1 MYTSYFGFREKPF
14 NVTPDPRFFY
24 TNPVYQEAYATL
36 LCGIRERKGFVVLTG
51 EAGTGKTTLLRRLI
65 DNLGGTVRFVFFY
78 NTNLTFEELLTFT
91 CKELALSV
99 KGRRRLPKIQAL
111 NDFLIEQLRRGGTV
125 ALLIDEAQN
134 LNEEVLENLRLLSN
148 LETGSEKLLQIV
160 LVGQPE
166 LENMLDK
173 PKFRQLKQRIA
184 LRYRLDRLKERE
196 VGTYVDYR
204 LRAVGHENNNLFTPD
219 GLEPIAIYSKGIPRL
234 INVICDN
241 ALMVTYASS
250 RKKVSGDVIR
260 EVACDLR
267 LEPDVRVTNVAG
279 RPAVEAEAPKEKEAD
294 VLKEKGTKALKEKGT
309 KASDDAPLKPER
321 RHLTWVAVASL
332 LVLLFLGAGG
342 AIIYPLQMKNYLST
356 VGFKFEELIA
366 IAGES
371 VEFINHN
378 LNVWLTDLMP
388 RETEL
393 EEVQAPVRSDGSARS
408 GRESESDNPS
418 ADDAEPQPMSEET
431 KLSVS
436 RVVYEKEESGQ
447 QKSSSIPDLAAPLE
461 KKPEHTRILQ
471 GSAIGSIAYHFYG
484 ANSLLGIDLLKEFNP
499 QLQDINW
506 ISTDR
511 GLRLP
516 PLTRETLQR
525 KQPDGSYHLILASF
539 HNLMVGQGFAQAVRL
554 KGYEVVIT
562 RRKVSE
568 NLSLHRVE
576 IAGLKTLE
584 AANQAWEAALAN
596 RWVSFTDNFS
606 GRKEKRAEPK
616 TP

>member
-24 TNPVYQEAYATL
+24 PNPVYQEAYATL

-51 EAGTGKTTLLRRLI
+51 EAGTGKTTLLRRLM

-160 LVGQPE
+160 LIGQPE

-196 VGTYVDYR
+196 VGSYIDYR
-204 LRAVGHENNNLFTPD
+204 LRAVGYESNNLFTPD
-219 GLEPIAIYSKGIPRL
+219 GLEPIAIYSKGVPRL

-267 LEPDVRVTNVAG
+267 LEPDVRATKVTV
-279 RPAVEAEAPKEKEAD
+279 RPAVEAEAPKEKGTEAPNGQ
-294 VLKEKGTKALKEKGT
+294 GTKAPKGKET
-309 KASDDAPLKPER
+309 KANDDEPLKPER
-321 RHLTWVAVASL
+321 RHFTWVAVGSL

-342 AIIYPLQMKNYLST
+342 AIIYPLQMKNYLSA
-356 VGFKFEELIA
+356 VDFKFEELIA
-366 IAGES
+366 IAGKS
-371 VEFINHN
+371 VEFINH
-378 LNVWLTDLMP
+378 NVWLTDLMP
-388 RETEL
+388 REAKL
-393 EEVQAPVRSDGSARS
+393 EKIQAPVRSDDSTKS
-408 GRESESDNPS
+408 GPEPQSESHS
-418 ADDAEPQPMSEET
+418 AIDAEPQASKET
-431 KLSVS
+431 KPYVS
-436 RVVYEKEESGQ
+436 PVILEKEESGQ
-447 QKSSSIPDLAAPLE
+447 QTSSSTPDIAAPLE
-461 KKPEHTRILQ
+461 KMEPARILH
-471 GSAIGSIAYHFYG
+471 GSAIGVIAYRFYG
-484 ANSLLGIDLLKEFNP
+484 GKSLLCIDLIKEFNP
-499 QLQDINW
+499 QLQDLNW
-506 ISTDR
+506 ASSGF
-511 GLRLP
+511 GLQLP
-516 PLTRETLQR
+516 PLTREILQR
-525 KQPDGSYHLILASF
+525 KQPDGSYNLILESF
-539 HNLMVGQGFAQAVRL
+539 PSLTLAEDFARAVRRR
-554 KGYEVVIT
+554 GYEVVIT

-568 NLSLHRVE
+568 GLSLHRVE
-576 IAGLKTLE
+576 ITGLKTLE
-584 AANQAWEAALAN
+584 AANQAWKAALAN
-596 RWVSFTDNFS
+596 RWVPFTDS
-606 GRKEKRAEPK
+606 LSERKEKRAEPK
-616 TP
+616 AP